1 MPAQLML
8 MNLQGSILTCPPNG
22 FVVET
27 AVPSGRLDG
36 LYCQG
41 TDSTGAITQL
51 PLSKVVLLKQ
61 KDNLNGGAI
70 FGIVLA
76 VLLCVGGLG
85 YLAW

>member
-1 MPAQLML
+1 M
-8 MNLQGSILTCPPNG
+8 TCPPNG
-22 FVVET
+22 FHVET
-27 AVPSGRLDG
+27 AVPPGRLDG

-41 TDSTGAITQL
+41 TDSTGAITQI
-51 PLSKVVLLKQ
+51 PLSKVVLLEKE
-61 KDNLNGGAI
+61 DSLSGGAI